1 MRTYS
6 KQMCSQAR
14 CLVLLHGQV
23 RGNRLAVPRALR
35 VRPTTVDLQVRVRRL
50 AIQYLT
56 WCLRHGRV
64 NDLGVLL
71 LLLLLLH
78 LRHMRM
84 RIWRGQ
90 VRLAFLKMFNL
101 TRRVLRTNEAA
112 VQTANFV
119 AFGGCVL
126 VLEFGLR
133 SSAHVAF
140 ILGVTPTYEC
150 SPYVGVGVSAHGEGL
165 LLP

>member
-6 KQMCSQAR
+6 KQMCS
-14 CLVLLHGQV
+14 QV

-71 LLLLLLH
+71 LLH
-78 LRHMRM
+78 LRHMRL

-101 TRRVLRTNEAA
+101 TRRVLRTDEAA